1 MQALA
6 NAYRWAVDEQEKAAV
21 LCLSMKGNFLFQT
34 LNMSPSLPL
43 PFLNSP
49 TGFWVSHCWMV
60 A

>member
-1 MQALA
+1 MPTGGQLMS
-6 NAYRWAVDEQEKAAV
+6 RPGEKAAV